1 MCRLNSHDFPSK
13 IKRGITTFGLRSAAK
28 KIVAMCCFTIINA
41 KVVFEVEFEGELG
54 EGVIRGEKSCKTVEQ
69 LQVAPC
75 LSASLASCLRLT
87 SRSPTLVPT
96 PVAHRPVP
104 QPSPSMLSAAHQG
117 MVLILIK
124 ECSKR
129 AIWAGSLLTLDGSG
143 HWRCRQETRL
153 PIDRLPLLL
162 ASCCLHNTKQPRPL
176 LGSTIIENF
185 MSAPKM
191 MKKCPKHVCIL
202 YGGPKVYIMV
212 FRVQ

>member
-1 MCRLNSHDFPSK
+1 M
-13 IKRGITTFGLRSAAK
+13 
-28 KIVAMCCFTIINA
+28 
-41 KVVFEVEFEGELG
+41 
-54 EGVIRGEKSCKTVEQ
+54 
-69 LQVAPC
+69 
-75 LSASLASCLRLT
+75 LADM
-87 SRSPTLVPT
+87 PDVP
-96 PVAHRPVP
+96 
-104 QPSPSMLSAAHQG
+104 
-117 MVLILIK
+117 
-124 ECSKR
+124 KR

-202 YGGPKVYIMV
+202 YGGSKSIHHVIQSSIADTLSTTKLKVFSGAAIAATANV
-212 FRVQ
+212 ATLIGSLTCHCFSLPPPSLSRASREIRGVPSAKTKIFSACKIVSQVLKCILT